1 MTFCSITAENYT
13 DYAAFSVFQEK
24 EGGGGGGGK
33 YFD

>member
-1 MTFCSITAENYT
+1 MIFCSITAENYT

-24 EGGGGGGGK
+24 EGGGGGK